1 MESVEATLSLVKPDG
16 TTTEP
21 VPFDKFVKT
30 CNDIIDSV
38 DHETGEI
45 GQLQLGNDPAFVR
58 PTRRRDVPTV
68 KGEWWEHEGRIGLK
82 VVEIGSLQVTDR
94 EWSFVD
100 GAGAQ
105 TEMQAEIERLQGVN
119 QTYRILVEEL
129 REEIERLRAEYAQT
143 LTAIATAISL
153 TADIPN
159 ETAAALCR
167 MCNRNLAA
175 LEGEE

>member
-1 MESVEATLSLVKPDG
+1 MLTSEEVRE
-16 TTTEP
+16 
-21 VPFDKFVKT
+21 
-30 CNDIIDSV
+30 I
-38 DHETGEI
+38 ETI
-45 GQLQLGNDPAFVR
+45 MDDPA
-58 PTRRRDVPTV
+58 RRWKMSP
-68 KGEWWEHEGRIGLK
+68 GEAITYIEALLE
-82 VVEIGSLQVTDR
+82 DR
-94 EWSFVD
+94 
-100 GAGAQ
+100 A
-105 TEMQAEIERLQGVN
+105 EMQAEIERLQGVN